1 MSFWD
6 SVKKFTQPYSDEE
19 YDDYEDE
26 DVDGYEEETPAPAPR
41 ERRHTASYRA
51 SSFDTDDSADTGFS
65 SPSVSS
71 VSAAPSTGFVGQ
83 VVSSSSGAKQEV
95 VLFRAKSFSDATKAA
110 DDLKRHKAVILN
122 MENVDKALT
131 RRVVDFLTGC
141 IYALEGDVKKIANAS
156 YLFCPSG
163 MNIVGDLENLQSEVE
178 NYV

>member
-65 SPSVSS
+65 APSVSS

-122 MENVDKALT
+122 MENVDKALHLRSG
-131 RRVVDFLTGC
+131 RRCEEDRQRLLSVLPQRHEHRRRPGEPAERGRKLRLSSS
-141 IYALEGDVKKIANAS
+141 I
-156 YLFCPSG
+156 P
-163 MNIVGDLENLQSEVE
+163 
-178 NYV
+178 